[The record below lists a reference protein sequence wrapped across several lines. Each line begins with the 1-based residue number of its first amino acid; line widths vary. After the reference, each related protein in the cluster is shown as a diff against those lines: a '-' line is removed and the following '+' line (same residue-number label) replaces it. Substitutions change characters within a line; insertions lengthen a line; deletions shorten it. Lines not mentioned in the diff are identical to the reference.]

1 MPRRPAPADRPAPRP
16 RLFPAAGE
24 SAAAAAF
31 AAVVL
36 LAGLPAAWRDGG
48 EVEAVP
54 VRPIVFRFD
63 ANAATAAEWEL
74 LPRVGPVLAAR
85 LAGGRYDRPADLLA
99 VKGVGPKTLEE
110 IRPWL
115 RFPGEELTQG
125 EATAGEPWESVPTP
139 EDGNPLAPRF
149 TDRGA

>member
-1 MPRRPAPADRPAPRP
+1 MHDAPAPAVLPNPRP
-16 RLFPAAGE
+16 RLFPATGE

-36 LAGLPAAWRDGG
+36 LCGLPVVWRDAG
-48 EVEAVP
+48 EVAAAP
-54 VRPIVFRFD
+54 ARPIVFRFD

-85 LAGGRYDRPADLLA
+85 LAGGRYDRPEDLLA

-115 RFPGEELTQG
+115 RFPAEELAG
-125 EATAGEPWESVPTP
+125 GDETAGDPWQTAPEANAADAPAIRPTAG
-139 EDGNPLAPRF
+139 DA
-149 TDRGA
+149 